1 MPVRKVNGCATAL
14 NVDHTS
20 VAIQAAEDGL
30 GVAIVPRLFV
40 ERPLQTGRL
49 TAPLGA
55 EGVVSGHYYLLE
67 SRQRGHTEA
76 PAFPDWLREE
86 AAAASTQGR

>member
-30 GVAIVPRLFV
+30 GIALVPLLFIERQLAERQLADRL
-40 ERPLQTGRL
+40 RRL
-49 TAPLGA
+49 EFPAQAPSQDSSNLAG
-55 EGVVSGHYYLLE
+55 
-67 SRQRGHTEA
+67 
-76 PAFPDWLREE
+76 
-86 AAAASTQGR
+86 